1 MGPLVPNIGALLIFG
16 MKRKYTRSPEGKG
29 AMQLSS
35 VHVGIVVFDPACP
48 ITRVCST
55 RPPGF
60 TW

>member
-16 MKRKYTRSPEGKG
+16 MKRRYTRSPEGKG
-29 AMQLSS
+29 AMQLAS

-55 RPPGF
+55 
-60 TW
+60 